1 VTPAVAL
8 KLGRV
13 SNLPTVWTNTLA
25 GALLAGVGTSGVG
38 ISAGAEAA
46 PALVL
51 CMLAMSAFYVGGMY
65 LNDAFDRDVDAV
77 ERPERPIPSGAVGS
91 TTVFVVGFGLLA
103 LGLGL
108 LVVSAGLAANSRT
121 GSALSSGLLLCAA
134 IVYYDSHHKG
144 DRMAPMVM
152 ALCRA
157 LIYVTSALTLTGTAS
172 EAVYGAAAASFCY
185 TSGLTY
191 VASRENLRD
200 IGNLWPLAVLA
211 LPVLY
216 GIPWATAGLVP
227 AVALATFATWMIYAL
242 SFAIRTEGRFVPG
255 AVIRL
260 IAGMALLDA
269 MLLAGN
275 GFAEAAVAA
284 AAMLFLTRLLQRFV
298 PGT

>member
-1 VTPAVAL
+1 MTPAVAL
-8 KLGRV
+8 RLGRV
-13 SNLPTVWTNTLA
+13 SNIPTVWTNTLA
-25 GALLAGVGTSGVG
+25 GALLAGTGASGLG
-38 ISAGAEAA
+38 AGAETM

-65 LNDAFDRDVDAV
+65 LNDAFDRDIDAV
-77 ERPERPIPSGAVGS
+77 ERPERPIPSGAIRPG
-91 TTVFVVGFGLLA
+91 TVFVIGFGLLA

-108 LVVSAGLAANSRT
+108 LAASADLAASSRA

-134 IVYYDSHHKG
+134 IVYYNSHHKG

-172 EAVYGAAAASFCY
+172 EAVYGAAAACFCY

-216 GIPWATAGLVP
+216 GIPWASTGP
-227 AVALATFATWMIYAL
+227 ASAATLAALAGWMIYSL
-242 SFAIRTEGRFVPG
+242 TFAIRSEGRFVPG
-255 AVIRL
+255 AVVRL
-260 IAGMALLDA
+260 IAGMSLLDA
-269 MLLAGN
+269 MLLTGN
-275 GFAEAAVAA
+275 GFTEAAIAA
-284 AAMLFLTRLLQRFV
+284 ACMLPLTRLLQRFV